1 MQECWLVRG
10 VHNFSRN
17 LPPADTT
24 NRSYDVR
31 KLFFLIT
38 LLCNFPSLQAT
49 DLSPGTAAIPA
60 QHPLTGNWAWTLP
73 GKPCSETLKYR
84 ADGTRT
90 STSGEEITQSRYEIS
105 PMPSL
110 LGFYRL
116 VETITESNNKRDC
129 SGDLHEA
136 SGEPVIRF
144 IQFNPKRDQF
154 IVCREEE
161 LKACF
166 GPLKRSNE

>member
-1 MQECWLVRG
+1 M
-10 VHNFSRN
+10 
-17 LPPADTT
+17 
-24 NRSYDVR
+24 R

-116 VETITESNNKRDC
+116 VETITESNSKRDC

>member
-1 MQECWLVRG
+1 MFE
-10 VHNFSRN
+10 NPASMSRATH
-17 LPPADTT
+17 L
-24 NRSYDVR
+24 R
-31 KLFFLIT
+31 KLFLLAA
-38 LLCNFPSLQAT
+38 LLCNFASAQAVGPS
-49 DLSPGTAAIPA
+49 STAPIAPS
-60 QHPLTGNWAWTLP
+60 QHPLVGSWTWTLP
-73 GKPCSETLKYR
+73 GKSCSETLKYR

-110 LGFYRL
+110 LGFNRL
-116 VETITESNNKRDC
+116 VETITESNGKRDC

-136 SGEPVIRF
+136 SADPVTRF

-154 IVCREEE
+154 IVCREED